1 MLILDLLIVI
11 AVAVIAGK
19 LADRFKIKP
28 MKYDMSLTNTK
39 LHGKFM
45 TDNDLSLMDM
55 NSDENRWKS

>member
-1 MLILDLLIVI
+1 MSILELLGGVSVIVLII
-11 AVAVIAGK
+11 A
-19 LADRFKIKP
+19 LAKRFNIKP

-39 LHGKFM
+39 LHGRFM